1 MSLNYLVLKIF
12 FYLLEIVLIP
22 FMKFEDD
29 KQNKDTVCGIFK
41 KYSLPD
47 FYVIE
52 WLNVAIVHL

>member
-1 MSLNYLVLKIF
+1 
-12 FYLLEIVLIP
+12 
-22 FMKFEDD
+22 MKFEDD
-29 KQNKDTVCGIFK
+29 KQNKDTGIFK

>member
-1 MSLNYLVLKIF
+1 
-12 FYLLEIVLIP
+12 
-22 FMKFEDD
+22 MKFEDD
-29 KQNKDTVCGIFK
+29 RQNKDTVCGIFK